1 MDYASDI
8 RKYTKNVD
16 DAAVA
21 AIVKFCGIALRGRD
35 SSLVATTDSAEI
47 DRIRKGFATKMLGLN
62 DADFDAAIKTT
73 AEKMKDERNK
83 QRVTFYYLMAEATGK
98 LKSLT

>member
-8 RKYTKNVD
+8 RKYTAHVD

-21 AIVKFCGIALRGRD
+21 AIVKFCGIALQSRD

-47 DRIRKGFATKMLGLN
+47 DRIRNGFAVKVLGISG
-62 DADFDAAIKTT
+62 AEFDSAVSAVT
-73 AEKMKDERNK
+73 EKMKADK
-83 QRVTFYYLMAEATGK
+83 TKHRVTFYYLLAEVSGK
-98 LKSLT
+98 LKNLA